1 MAALPPNPSSPIS
14 EHLRARIRALESDA
28 AKATGAG
35 LPLGFSPLDAALP
48 RDGLPLS
55 CLHEI
60 APLKPEWDDGPM
72 TGFCLALLRR
82 LADRFGGPVLWLTP
96 SDDLYA
102 PGLSASG
109 LDPSRLIEGRAQGDQ
124 QVLWAMEEGLRSA
137 ALIAVVGEVAAL
149 DTKVARRLQLAAEAG
164 GVTGFLLRRRGLAPR
179 AGKHA
184 VAATRWQVT
193 AASSKAFGGGEGTRP
208 GPRWQVALLRCR
220 GGRPGSFL
228 MEWDHA
234 AGDFSLVTALRDGP
248 AVPAAASRQS
258 TG

>member
-1 MAALPPNPSSPIS
+1 MAALSPKPHSRIP
-14 EHLRARIRALESDA
+14 EDLQARIRALERGAVKA
-28 AKATGAG
+28 AGEG
-35 LPLGFSPLDAALP
+35 LPLGFPLLDAVLP
-48 RDGLPLS
+48 RGGLPLS

-60 APLKPEWDDGPM
+60 APLKPEWDDGPA
-72 TGFCLALLRR
+72 TGFCIALLRR
-82 LADRFGGPVLWLTP
+82 LSGRFDGPVLWLAS

-102 PGLSASG
+102 PGLEASG
-109 LDPSRLIEGRAQGDQ
+109 LDPNRLIEGRAEGDQ

-149 DTKVARRLQLAAEAG
+149 DTKAARRLQLAAEAG

-179 AGKHA
+179 AGKHS

-193 AASSKAFGGGEGTRP
+193 AAPSEAFDGTGKTRS
-208 GPRWQVALLRCR
+208 GPRWQVTLLRCR

-248 AVPAAASRQS
+248 VVPAAASRRS
-258 TG
+258 AG